1 MCYSSNQEAMIMTLK
16 ELLEDEN
23 TTIENMQSYFKSV
36 GLSHVNRRDL
46 DKIIDRFGLTI
57 FGLTCF
63 SEVYKVV
70 LERETSSTMR
80 LWTYIIGTA
89 TIIYTLMTFIML
101 LK

>member
-1 MCYSSNQEAMIMTLK
+1 MTSK
-16 ELLEDEN
+16 ELLEDNN
-23 TTIENMQSYFKSV
+23 TSIDNMQSYFKTV
-36 GLSHVNRRDL
+36 GLGHVNRKDL
-46 DKIIDRFGLTI
+46 DKIIDKFGLTI
-57 FGLTCF
+57 FGLSCF

-89 TIIYTLMTFIML
+89 TIVYTIMTFIML